1 MPTKKKK
8 KKPDYKKLYKKYHSS
23 RKAKTERNMRNQARR
38 RAKRKG
44 LVTKGDGMEID
55 HIVPISKG
63 GSNKPKNLRIVK
75 RKTNRSKKDKMPV
88 KRKRTKK

>member
-1 MPTKKKK
+1 MPKKK

-23 RKAKTERNMRNQARR
+23 RKAKKERAMRNTARR

-44 LVTKGDGMEID
+44 LVKKGDGMEID

-63 GSNKPKNLRIVK
+63 GTNNPKNLRIVK
-75 RKTNRSKKDKMPV
+75 RKTNRRKKDKMP
-88 KRKRTKK
+88 KRRKKK